1 VNWLL
6 ESNGTIAIKEL
17 LNNEAFLMFT
27 QRIFD
32 REEQSRYEIYLEA
45 HDHGNPSL
53 STTFNFSLIILD
65 ENDNAPKFD
74 KEFYSLNIS
83 ENIPI
88 NTQLL
93 QFHAIDIDEENTP
106 NSQIE
111 YQFTNE
117 TNQTIFSLNS
127 TTGQLYLI
135 DKLDREEKSF
145 YEFDIIAFD
154 HGQPK
159 SLSSIVHCTIYLI
172 DINDNYPVFDLP
184 EYQFEI
190 AETWPSLAPI
200 GHVYA
205 TDADENYGELHYTL
219 VSNESTI
226 LDEWPFGLTMNG
238 TLYLKSTSVGKFIFL
253 IYIK

>member
-1 VNWLL
+1 
-6 ESNGTIAIKEL
+6 
-17 LNNEAFLMFT
+17 MFT

-74 KEFYSLNIS
+74 KEFYSINIS
-83 ENIPI
+83 ERIPI
-88 NTQLL
+88 DTQLL

-127 TTGQLYLI
+127 TTGELYLI
-135 DKLDREEKSF
+135 AKLDREEKSF

-159 SLSSIVHCTIYLI
+159 PLSSIVHCTIYLI

-205 TDADENYGELHYTL
+205 TDADENYSELHYTL